1 MDRFFSKTKELI
13 FASQTSMLSSTIIIS
28 GMMLVARI
36 FGFLRYR
43 VLTGIFTTEELD
55 VFFASFRIPDLIFE
69 ILITGA
75 LTTTFI
81 PFFIKYKSNQEQQNT
96 YISSFINFV
105 LIAIFI
111 AVVILIA
118 LMPLIIPVITPGFEG
133 EKIRQITLFSQ
144 MLLLGQLPFLVI
156 GNFYTGIAQARK
168 AFIIPAIAPAVYN
181 IAIIIVTILFYENL
195 HLMAP
200 IIGVMAGSV
209 LFLIVQMPVMCI
221 TAFRYRL
228 VLVRSKEMWHMFKMA
243 VPRMLTS
250 IVSQIDATI
259 DLSLTTLVGAGSYT
273 MFYFAQHLQLLPISL
288 IGIAFGQAS
297 LPYLT
302 ELYQEKKME
311 AFKKIIVESV
321 LNLFYLTLPIMVF
334 LIVARTPIVRLF
346 YGGDKFDWDATVITA
361 RTLSFF
367 ALSLPLHVIYY
378 FLTRCFYALFDS
390 RTPFYISLFSIV
402 FNAALSIYF
411 IVFLKLPVWS
421 LAISFSVGMNLN
433 VLILFFILVRRL
445 HGFEWRVFITEM
457 VKIIAAVTISGCF
470 LFFSQRLLDGLV
482 FDTSRTINVFLLL
495 VTNGILFVLL
505 YLGTTWLVGVKE
517 MYLLTRMILKIKG
530 YQRKYSEVSTPVQ

>member
-1 MDRFFSKTKELI
+1 MEKFFTKTKELI

-81 PFFIKYKSNQEQQNT
+81 PFFIKYKNNQEQQNK

-111 AVVILIA
+111 AIVILIA

-144 MLLLGQLPFLVI
+144 MLLVGQLPFLVI

-181 IAIIIVTILFYENL
+181 IAIIILTILFYENM

-200 IIGVMAGSV
+200 VIGVMAGSV
-209 LFLIVQMPVMCI
+209 LFLIVQMPIMRI
-221 TAFRYRL
+221 TPFRYRL
-228 VLVRSKEMWHMFKMA
+228 VLVKSKEMWNMFKMA
-243 VPRMLTS
+243 VPRMMTS

-302 ELYQEKKME
+302 ELYQEKKMG

-367 ALSLPLHVIYY
+367 ALSLPLHAIYY

-390 RTPFYISLFSIV
+390 RTPFYISLFSIA
-402 FNAALSIYF
+402 FNATLSIYF
-411 IVFLKLPVWS
+411 IIFLNLPVWS
-421 LAISFSVGMNLN
+421 LAISFSIGMNLN

-445 HGFEWRVFITEM
+445 HGFEWRMFIVEM
-457 VKIIAAVTISGCF
+457 IKISAAVIISGCF

-495 VTNGILFVLL
+495 MTNGILFVLL

-517 MYLLTRMILKIKG
+517 MYLLTRMILKLKG